1 MRLTSITQRYTQILY
16 LHSKTMEVNYISVV
30 QRKNTF
36 KKNTPAIMQTY
47 FYYYFQTCENQ
58 INVDSVT
65 W

>member
-16 LHSKTMEVNYISVV
+16 LHSKTMEVNEG
-30 QRKNTF
+30 TF